1 MWDAPAFTM
10 VGLSK
15 LIHPD
20 GERLLTWRE
29 GLRLMSFPDSFT
41 AAREIEAADSVTPL
55 MGEFLSKIALQ
66 CIEDAMPMKEIRHS
80 VVDWRHLGKPFRICE
95 MKKQIG
101 KGGLS

>member
-29 GLRLMSFPDSFT
+29 GMRLMSFPDSHQ
-41 AAREIEAADSVTPL
+41 DPHVP
-55 MGEFLSKIALQ
+55 G
-66 CIEDAMPMKEIRHS
+66 
-80 VVDWRHLGKPFRICE
+80 
-95 MKKQIG
+95 
-101 KGGLS
+101 